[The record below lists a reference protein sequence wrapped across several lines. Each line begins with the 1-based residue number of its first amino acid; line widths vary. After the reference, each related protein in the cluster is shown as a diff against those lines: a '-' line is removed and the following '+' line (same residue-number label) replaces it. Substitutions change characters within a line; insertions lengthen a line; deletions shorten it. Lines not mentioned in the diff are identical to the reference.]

1 MVAFT
6 KPTKKQIRPK
16 PIGLFDWKGQQESF
30 KNARRRQ
37 YDTRA
42 PGSEKYKPVKEPNK
56 APSYMK
62 ATKPTTPGNIA
73 KGSGNI
79 YTPYQK
85 KEIGPDMGRDARKTR
100 SDGNSVP
107 GYKAVNKKRDT
118 PSIHV
123 SKNTPS
129 GENRM
134 DKKKPE
140 DKKVRYRAG
149 PTMTGFGS
157 KRNAGVRKSGMLKG
171 KYVK

>member
-16 PIGLFDWKGQQESF
+16 PVGLFDFKGQQESF

-62 ATKPTTPGNIA
+62 ATKPTTPDNID
-73 KGSGNI
+73 KGSGNP
-79 YTPYQK
+79 YTPTQLK
-85 KEIGPDMGRDARKTR
+85 PVGPNMGKVNRNTK
-100 SDGNSVP
+100 GNSVP
-107 GYKAVNKKRDT
+107 GTAAVKKKAPVNT
-118 PSIHV
+118 ALI

-129 GENRM
+129 GINRM
-134 DKKKPE
+134 DKKKLE
-140 DKKVRYRAG
+140 NKKKRFRAG
-149 PTMTGFGS
+149 PTMTSMGGM
-157 KRNAGVRKSGMLKG
+157 RKSGMLKG
-171 KYVK
+171 RYVK

>member
-16 PIGLFDWKGQQESF
+16 PVGLFDWKGQQQAF

-42 PGSEKYKPVKEPNK
+42 PGSEDYTPVKEPNK

-62 ATKPTTPGNIA
+62 TVKPTTPGNIA
-73 KGSGNI
+73 KDSGNI

-85 KEIGPDMGRDARKTR
+85 KEVAPDMGRDARKTR
-100 SDGNSVP
+100 SNGQSVP
-107 GYKAVNKKRDT
+107 VSKSTIKKKAPIPK
-118 PSIHV
+118 HLV

-129 GENRM
+129 SINRM
-134 DKKKPE
+134 DKKKPS
-140 DKKVRYRAG
+140 KKKSRGLV
-149 PTMTGFGS
+149 TMTS
-157 KRNAGVRKSGMLKG
+157 MQN
-171 KYVK
+171 KYL

>member
-42 PGSEKYKPVKEPNK
+42 PGSEDYKPVKEPNK
-56 APSYMK
+56 APSYKK
-62 ATKPTTPGNIA
+62 AVKSTTPGNLD
-73 KGSGNI
+73 KGYGNI
-79 YTPYQK
+79 YTPYQGEK
-85 KEIGPDMGRDARKTR
+85 VGPDMGRDARKTR

-129 GENRM
+129 SINRM
-134 DKKKPE
+134 DKTKPK
-140 DKKVRYRAG
+140 DKKKRYRAKV
-149 PTMTGFGS
+149 TMTS
-157 KRNAGVRKSGMLKG
+157 MTN
-171 KYVK
+171 KYF

>member
-16 PIGLFDWKGQQESF
+16 PIGLFDFKGQQESF

-42 PGSEKYKPVKEPNK
+42 PGSKDYKPVKEPNK

-107 GYKAVNKKRDT
+107 GYKAVNKKIDT

-134 DKKKPE
+134 DKKK
-140 DKKVRYRAG
+140 KKKLTLQQKAQES
-149 PTMTGFGS
+149 MGFKVGG
-157 KRNAGVRKSGMLKG
+157 RFG
-171 KYVK
+171 Y